1 MTLFTDSLY
10 VSMTHERAL
19 ELYCSRLN
27 HQPRPAECASEL
39 ARSHLQLT
47 AAPQLPFGAAT
58 IERTQAVILQ
68 FVNNTVAQIHKLHKT
83 VMYID

>member
-58 IERTQAVILQ
+58 IERTQAVILVCEQ
-68 FVNNTVAQIHKLHKT
+68 QCDTNNYPTRRKT
-83 VMYID
+83 P